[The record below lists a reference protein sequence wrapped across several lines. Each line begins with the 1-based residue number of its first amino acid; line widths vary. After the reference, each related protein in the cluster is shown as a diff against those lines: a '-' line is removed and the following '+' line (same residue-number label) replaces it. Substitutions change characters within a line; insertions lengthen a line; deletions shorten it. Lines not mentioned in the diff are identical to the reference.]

1 MESLWKA
8 MADDNRRE
16 ILLLLRKRKMTPS
29 ELSGHFQFTPPAL
42 SSHLR
47 ILKNADLISEQK
59 LGKNRYYS
67 LDKRKSLEMF
77 HFFEKMWGYKLDSLK
92 EFVENK
98 ERKKKHE

>member
-8 MADDNRRE
+8 MADGNRRE
-16 ILLLLRKRKMTPS
+16 ILMLLRKKKMTPS
-29 ELSGHFQFTPPAL
+29 ELAEHFHFTSPAL

-47 ILKNADLISEQK
+47 ILKNADLVTEEK

-67 LDKRKSLEMF
+67 LDERKSLEVIS
-77 HFFEKMWGYKLDSLK
+77 FFEKMWGYNLNSLK

-98 ERKKKHE
+98 ERKKKQ

>member
-8 MADDNRRE
+8 IADDHRRE
-16 ILLLLRKRKMTPS
+16 ILMLLRKRKMTPG
-29 ELSGHFQFTPPAL
+29 ELAEHFQFTPPAL

-47 ILKNADLISEQK
+47 ILKNAELITEKK

-67 LDKRKSLEMF
+67 LDERKSLEIIN
-77 HFFEKMWGYKLDSLK
+77 FFEKMWGYKLDSLK

-98 ERKKKHE
+98 ERKKKQ

>member
-8 MADDNRRE
+8 IADDHRRE
-16 ILLLLRKRKMTPS
+16 ILMLLRKRKMTPG
-29 ELSGHFQFTPPAL
+29 ELAEHFQFTPPAL

-47 ILKNADLISEQK
+47 ILKNAELITEKK

-67 LDKRKSLEMF
+67 LDERKSLEIIN
-77 HFFEKMWGYKLDSLK
+77 FFEKMWGYRLDSLK

-98 ERKKKHE
+98 EKKRK

>member
-8 MADDNRRE
+8 MADDSRRE
-16 ILLLLRKRKMTPS
+16 ILLLLRKKKMTPS
-29 ELSGHFQFTPPAL
+29 ELAGHFQFTPPAL

-47 ILKNADLISEQK
+47 ILKNADLITEQRH
-59 LGKNRYYS
+59 GKNRYYS
-67 LDKRKSLEMF
+67 LDERKSLEMID
-77 HFFEKMWGYKLDSLK
+77 FFEKMWGYKMNSLK

>member
-8 MADDNRRE
+8 MADDSRRE
-16 ILLLLRKRKMTPS
+16 ILLLLGKKKMTPS
-29 ELSGHFQFTPPAL
+29 ELAGHFQFTPPAL

-47 ILKNADLISEQK
+47 ILKNADLITEQK

-67 LDKRKSLEMF
+67 LDERKSLEMID
-77 HFFEKMWGYKLDSLK
+77 FFEKMWGYKMNSLK